1 MKRIRITNAVIFL
14 LLLFAEIIIALFVR
28 DNFIR
33 PYFGDVLV
41 TILICSFIRIFIPKG
56 IRALPAYV
64 LVFAIAVE
72 VGQYFNMVKVLG
84 IENSRF
90 FSILLG
96 TSFSII
102 DIICYAAGC
111 LCFFVFEFLYNRST
125 NN

>member
-14 LLLFAEIIIALFVR
+14 SLLFAEVIIALFVR

-56 IRALPAYV
+56 IHALPAYV

-84 IENSRF
+84 LENSRF

>member
-1 MKRIRITNAVIFL
+1 MKRIRITNAILFL
-14 LLLFAEIIIALFVR
+14 LLLFTEIIIALYVR
-28 DNFIR
+28 DSFIR

-41 TILICSFIRIFIPKG
+41 TVLICSFVRIFIPKG

-64 LVFAIAVE
+64 LIFATAVE
-72 VGQYFNMVKVLG
+72 VGQYFNIVKILG
-84 IENSRF
+84 LENSRF

-96 TSFSII
+96 TSFSVI

-111 LCFFVFEFLYNRST
+111 LCFFIFDFLYSRSA